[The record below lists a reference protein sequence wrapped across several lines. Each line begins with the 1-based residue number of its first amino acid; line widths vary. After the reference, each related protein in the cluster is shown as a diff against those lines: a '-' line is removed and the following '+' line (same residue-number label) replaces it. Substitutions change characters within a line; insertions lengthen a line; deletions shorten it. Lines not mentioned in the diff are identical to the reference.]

1 MTTLQ
6 QTVARSGRIEQ
17 ARRRAAGAKRA
28 LAVGSA
34 VAFAVTML
42 LARAAHP
49 GQAAHAQTTSSAVTS
64 TSSDDD
70 GGGSVTVVPQVST
83 HVS

>member
-1 MTTLQ
+1 M
-6 QTVARSGRIEQ
+6 SRIEQ
-17 ARRRAAGAKRA
+17 ARARAGAAKRG
-28 LAVGSA
+28 LVVGSA

-49 GQAAHAQTTSSAVTS
+49 GHTAHAQTTSSAVTS
-64 TSSDDD
+64 SSSESSDDD
-70 GGGSVTVVPQVST
+70 NVTVVPQVST

>member
-1 MTTLQ
+1 MSRL
-6 QTVARSGRIEQ
+6 EQ
-17 ARRRAAGAKRA
+17 ARARAAGAKRA

-49 GQAAHAQTTSSAVTS
+49 GHTAHAQTTSSVVTS
-64 TSSDDD
+64 TPSDDEES
-70 GGGSVTVVPQVST
+70 SVTVVPQVST

>member
-1 MTTLQ
+1 VTRLD
-6 QTVARSGRIEQ
+6 Q

-34 VAFAVTML
+34 VMFAVTML

-49 GQAAHAQTTSSAVTS
+49 GHAAHAQTTSSVVTS
-64 TSSDDD
+64 ASSNDD
-70 GGGSVTVVPQVST
+70 SATVVPQVST

>member
-1 MTTLQ
+1 MSRIQ
-6 QTVARSGRIEQ
+6 DAR
-17 ARRRAAGAKRA
+17 ARAAGAKRV

-49 GQAAHAQTTSSAVTS
+49 GHAAHAQTTSSVVTS
-64 TSSDDD
+64 TDDD
-70 GGGSVTVVPQVST
+70 SSVTVVPQVST

>member
-1 MTTLQ
+1 M
-6 QTVARSGRIEQ
+6 SRIAQ
-17 ARRRAAGAKRA
+17 ARARAGAAKRA

-42 LARAAHP
+42 LVRAAHP
-49 GQAAHAQTTSSAVTS
+49 GHAAHAQTTSSSAVTS
-64 TSSDDD
+64 TESDD
-70 GGGSVTVVPQVST
+70 GGSVTVVPQVST

>member
-1 MTTLQ
+1 MSRLD
-6 QTVARSGRIEQ
+6 Q

-49 GQAAHAQTTSSAVTS
+49 GHAAHAQTTSSAVTS
-64 TSSDDD
+64 SSSESSDD
-70 GGGSVTVVPQVST
+70 GSVTVVPQVAT

>member
-1 MTTLQ
+1 M
-6 QTVARSGRIEQ
+6 SRIEQ
-17 ARRRAAGAKRA
+17 ARTRAAGAKRA

-49 GQAAHAQTTSSAVTS
+49 GHTAHPQTTSSGVTS
-64 TSSDDD
+64 TPSGDD
-70 GGGSVTVVPQVST
+70 GGSITVVPQVST

>member
-1 MTTLQ
+1 M
-6 QTVARSGRIEQ
+6 SRIEQ
-17 ARRRAAGAKRA
+17 ARARAGAAKRA

-34 VAFAVTML
+34 VAFAVTLL

-49 GQAAHAQTTSSAVTS
+49 GHAAHAQTTSSAVTS
-64 TSSDDD
+64 TESDD
-70 GGGSVTVVPQVST
+70 GGSVTVVPQVST

>member
-1 MTTLQ
+1 MTRLDH
-6 QTVARSGRIEQ
+6 

-49 GQAAHAQTTSSAVTS
+49 GHAAHAQTTSSTVTS
-64 TSSDDD
+64 TSSGDD
-70 GGGSVTVVPQVST
+70 SVTIVPQVST

>member
-1 MTTLQ
+1 M
-6 QTVARSGRIEQ
+6 SRIEQ
-17 ARRRAAGAKRA
+17 ARARAAGAKRA

-42 LARAAHP
+42 LARAAHS
-49 GQAAHAQTTSSAVTS
+49 GHTTHARATSTAVTTPAS
-64 TSSDDD
+64 TENENDD
-70 GGGSVTVVPQVST
+70 GAVTVVPQVST

>member
-1 MTTLQ
+1 M
-6 QTVARSGRIEQ
+6 SRIDQ
-17 ARRRAAGAKRA
+17 ARARAGAAKRA

-49 GQAAHAQTTSSAVTS
+49 GHSAHAQTTSSAVTS
-64 TSSDDD
+64 SSSSTSSDDD
-70 GGGSVTVVPQVST
+70 SFTVAPQVST

>member
-1 MTTLQ
+1 MSRLD
-6 QTVARSGRIEQ
+6 A

-49 GQAAHAQTTSSAVTS
+49 GHAAHTQTTSSAVTS

>member
-1 MTTLQ
+1 MSRL
-6 QTVARSGRIEQ
+6 EQ
-17 ARRRAAGAKRA
+17 ARRRAVGAKRA

-42 LARAAHP
+42 LARAANP
-49 GQAAHAQTTSSAVTS
+49 GHTAHAQTTSSVVTS
-64 TSSDDD
+64 SSSESSDDD
-70 GGGSVTVVPQVST
+70 EVGTVVPQVST

>member
-1 MTTLQ
+1 MT
-6 QTVARSGRIEQ
+6 RIEQ
-17 ARRRAAGAKRA
+17 AHARAGAAKRA
-28 LAVGSA
+28 LTVGSV

-49 GQAAHAQTTSSAVTS
+49 GHAAHAQTQTSSAAVTS
-64 TSSDDD
+64 SSS
-70 GGGSVTVVPQVST
+70 SVTVVPQVST

>member
-1 MTTLQ
+1 M
-6 QTVARSGRIEQ
+6 SRIEQ
-17 ARRRAAGAKRA
+17 ARLRAAGAKRA
-28 LAVGSA
+28 LAAGSA

-49 GQAAHAQTTSSAVTS
+49 GHTAHAQTTSSAVTS
-64 TSSDDD
+64 SSSTSSDDD
-70 GGGSVTVVPQVST
+70 SVTVVPQTVVPQVST

>member
-1 MTTLQ
+1 MSRL
-6 QTVARSGRIEQ
+6 EQ
-17 ARRRAAGAKRA
+17 ARARAAGAKRA

-49 GQAAHAQTTSSAVTS
+49 GHTAHAQTTSSAVTS
-64 TSSDDD
+64 TSSESSDDD
-70 GGGSVTVVPQVST
+70 GSVAVVPQVST

>member
-1 MTTLQ
+1 M
-6 QTVARSGRIEQ
+6 SRIDQ
-17 ARRRAAGAKRA
+17 ARARAGAAKRA
-28 LAVGSA
+28 LAVGST

-49 GQAAHAQTTSSAVTS
+49 GHATHAQSTPSAVTS
-64 TSSDDD
+64 APSDD
-70 GGGSVTVVPQVST
+70 GSVTVAPQVST

>member
-1 MTTLQ
+1 M
-6 QTVARSGRIEQ
+6 SRIDQ
-17 ARRRAAGAKRA
+17 ARARAGAAKRA
-28 LAVGSA
+28 LALGSV

-49 GQAAHAQTTSSAVTS
+49 GHAAHAQTTSSAVTS
-64 TSSDDD
+64 ASSDD
-70 GGGSVTVVPQVST
+70 GSVTVVPQVST

>member
-1 MTTLQ
+1 M
-6 QTVARSGRIEQ
+6 SRIDQ
-17 ARRRAAGAKRA
+17 ARARAGAAKRA

-42 LARAAHP
+42 LVRAAHP
-49 GQAAHAQTTSSAVTS
+49 GHAAHTQTTSSAVTS
-64 TSSDDD
+64 TESDD
-70 GGGSVTVVPQVST
+70 GGSVTVVPQVST

>member
-1 MTTLQ
+1 MSRIDR
-6 QTVARSGRIEQ
+6 ARV
-17 ARRRAAGAKRA
+17 RAGAAKRA

-34 VAFAVTML
+34 VAFAGTML

-49 GQAAHAQTTSSAVTS
+49 GHTAHAQTTSSTVTS
-64 TSSDDD
+64 TASDEDD
-70 GGGSVTVVPQVST
+70 GVVTFVPQVST

>member
-1 MTTLQ
+1 M
-6 QTVARSGRIEQ
+6 SRIEQ
-17 ARRRAAGAKRA
+17 ARARAGAAKRA

-49 GQAAHAQTTSSAVTS
+49 GHAANAQTTSSTVAS
-64 TSSDDD
+64 TESDD
-70 GGGSVTVVPQVST
+70 GSVTVAPQVST

>member
-1 MTTLQ
+1 VSRLD
-6 QTVARSGRIEQ
+6 Q

-49 GQAAHAQTTSSAVTS
+49 GHAAHAQTTSSAVTS
-64 TSSDDD
+64 TSADDD
-70 GGGSVTVVPQVST
+70 SVTVVPQVST

>member
-1 MTTLQ
+1 MSRIDR
-6 QTVARSGRIEQ
+6 AR
-17 ARRRAAGAKRA
+17 ARAGAAKRA
-28 LAVGSA
+28 LAVGSV

-49 GQAAHAQTTSSAVTS
+49 GHAAHAQTSTQTSS
-64 TSSDDD
+64 SS
-70 GGGSVTVVPQVST
+70 SVTVVPQVST

>member
-1 MTTLQ
+1 MSRL
-6 QTVARSGRIEQ
+6 GQ
-17 ARRRAAGAKRA
+17 ARARAGAAKRA

-42 LARAAHP
+42 LARVAHP
-49 GQAAHAQTTSSAVTS
+49 GHSAHAQTTSSAAVTS
-64 TSSDDD
+64 TESDD
-70 GGGSVTVVPQVST
+70 GSVTVAPQVST

>member
-1 MTTLQ
+1 MSRL
-6 QTVARSGRIEQ
+6 EQ
-17 ARRRAAGAKRA
+17 ARARAGSAKRA

-49 GQAAHAQTTSSAVTS
+49 GH
-64 TSSDDD
+64 
-70 GGGSVTVVPQVST
+70 
-83 HVS
+83 

>member
-49 GQAAHAQTTSSAVTS
+49 GHAAHAQTTSSAVTS
-64 TSSDDD
+64 TSSNDEV
-70 GGGSVTVVPQVST
+70 GTVVPQVTT

>member
-1 MTTLQ
+1 M
-6 QTVARSGRIEQ
+6 SRIER
-17 ARRRAAGAKRA
+17 ARARAAGAKRG
-28 LAVGSA
+28 LAVGSV

-49 GQAAHAQTTSSAVTS
+49 GHATHTRATSTAVVTTSTP
-64 TSSDDD
+64 SSDDD
-70 GGGSVTVVPQVST
+70 NVTVAPQVST

>member
-1 MTTLQ
+1 MTRL
-6 QTVARSGRIEQ
+6 EH

-28 LAVGSA
+28 LALGSV
-34 VAFAVTML
+34 VAFAVTMG

-49 GQAAHAQTTSSAVTS
+49 GHAAHVKTSSATVA
-64 TSSDDD
+64 SS
-70 GGGSVTVVPQVST
+70 SSSAAVVPQVST

>member
-1 MTTLQ
+1 M
-6 QTVARSGRIEQ
+6 SRIDQ

-28 LAVGSA
+28 LAAGSA

-49 GQAAHAQTTSSAVTS
+49 GHAAHVQTNSTAVTS
-64 TSSDDD
+64 SPSS
-70 GGGSVTVVPQVST
+70 VAVVPQVTT

>member
-1 MTTLQ
+1 M
-6 QTVARSGRIEQ
+6 SRIEQ
-17 ARRRAAGAKRA
+17 ARARAGAAKRA

-34 VAFAVTML
+34 VAFAVTLL

-49 GQAAHAQTTSSAVTS
+49 GHAAHAQTTSSAVRS
-64 TSSDDD
+64 TESDD
-70 GGGSVTVVPQVST
+70 GGTVTVVPQVST

>member
-1 MTTLQ
+1 MSRL
-6 QTVARSGRIEQ
+6 EQ
-17 ARRRAAGAKRA
+17 ARARAAGAKRA

-49 GQAAHAQTTSSAVTS
+49 GHTAHAQTQTTSSAVTS
-64 TSSDDD
+64 TSSESSDDD
-70 GGGSVTVVPQVST
+70 SSVAAVSVPQVST